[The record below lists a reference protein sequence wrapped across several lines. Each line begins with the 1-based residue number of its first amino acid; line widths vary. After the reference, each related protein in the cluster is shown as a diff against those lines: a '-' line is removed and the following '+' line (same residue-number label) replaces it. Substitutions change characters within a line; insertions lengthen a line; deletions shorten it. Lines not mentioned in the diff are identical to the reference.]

1 MSETA
6 ADSAR
11 DYSLTAQQAGELMA
25 ICSMPLPVRLT
36 ALHGMLADVGHD
48 GVVRLFAQFIG
59 LANSVAANAKDQA
72 EQLLVELGEV
82 HPYTAEKIN
91 MPCVLGALQGARL
104 VHGIDASNVC
114 HGCAFRHGS
123 IANQCLPT
131 TLDADRCSEPGEH
144 AFLCHEV
151 LSPCGEATQACRGFA
166 QARRAATEALR
177 KGAGT

>member
-1 MSETA
+1 MSETV

-11 DYSLTAQQAGELMA
+11 DYSLTVQQAGELMA
-25 ICSMPLPVRLT
+25 ICSMPLPARLT
-36 ALHGMLADVGHD
+36 ALHGMVACHGCD
-48 GVVRLFAQFIG
+48 GVVQLFAQFIG
-59 LANSVAANAKDQA
+59 LANSVAANAKEQA

-151 LSPCGEATQACRGFA
+151 ISPSGEATQACKGFA
-166 QARRAATEALR
+166 QARRAAMQALR
-177 KGAGT
+177 RGTGT

>member
-1 MSETA
+1 MAETV

-11 DYSLTAQQAGELMA
+11 DYTLTAQQAGELMA
-25 ICSMPLPVRLT
+25 ICSMPLPARLP
-36 ALHGMLADVGHD
+36 ALHGLVARD
-48 GVVRLFAQFIG
+48 GFDGLVTLFAQFIG
-59 LANSVAANAKDQA
+59 LANSVAANAKEQA
-72 EQLLVELGEV
+72 EQLLVELGDV

-104 VHGIDASNVC
+104 VHWIDATSLC

-131 TLDADRCSEPGEH
+131 TLDADQCSEPGEH

-151 LSPCGEATQACRGFA
+151 LSPSGEATQACKGFA
-166 QARRAATEALR
+166 QARRAAAAALR
-177 KGAGT
+177 KEAG

>member
-1 MSETA
+1 MAETV

-11 DYSLTAQQAGELMA
+11 DYALNAQQAGDLMA
-25 ICSMPLPVRLT
+25 ICVMPLPARQA
-36 ALHGMLADVGHD
+36 ALYGLVAQD
-48 GVVRLFAQFIG
+48 GFDALVELFAHFIG
-59 LANSVAANAKDQA
+59 LANSVSANAKDQA
-72 EQLLVELGEV
+72 EQLLVALGDF

-104 VHGIDASNVC
+104 VRGIDASKLC

-131 TLDADRCSEPGEH
+131 ALDADQCSEPGEH

-151 LSPCGEATQACRGFA
+151 LSPSGEATQACKGFT
-166 QARRAATEALR
+166 QARRAATAALR
-177 KGAGT
+177 QETGS